1 MTGRA
6 ASETASDIER
16 NWLLDVGMRV
26 RLARV
31 RARESQG
38 ELATRAGV
46 SRVTVG
52 SIERADHPAVVL
64 AYRRLA
70 EALGLPLA
78 ELLDGAL

>member
-1 MTGRA
+1 MTVESA
-6 ASETASDIER
+6 TSEAER
-16 NWLLDVGMRV
+16 DWLLDVGMRV

-31 RARESQG
+31 RAKETQE
-38 ELATRAGV
+38 ELAARAGV

-70 EALGLPLA
+70 EALNLPLV
-78 ELLDGAL
+78 ELLDGDL

>member
-1 MTGRA
+1 MTVESA
-6 ASETASDIER
+6 TSKAER
-16 NWLLDVGMRV
+16 DWLLDVGMRV

-31 RARESQG
+31 RAKETQE
-38 ELATRAGV
+38 ELAARAGV

-70 EALGLPLA
+70 QALGLSLA

>member
-1 MTGRA
+1 MTV
-6 ASETASDIER
+6 ER
-16 NWLLDVGMRV
+16 TTSQAERDWLLDVGMRV

-31 RARESQG
+31 RSKETQE

-70 EALGLPLA
+70 EAFGLPLA
-78 ELLDGAL
+78 ELLDGEL